1 MSETVDDLLA
11 RSPEEFRTRAIQ
23 ALVPEGTSWRFSADD
38 TGYVVTFD
46 DPKDNDPTK
55 AEIDAKALEL
65 KTEFTANQFQRDR
78 IYPDLGEQLDLLF
91 HDMTAGKGTKDGEWY
106 KAVKKVKSDNPKP
119 S

>member
-65 KTEFTANQFQRDR
+65 KAEYIALQFQRDR
-78 IYPDLGEQLDLLF
+78 TYPSIGDQLDMQY
-91 HDMTAGKGTKDGEWY
+91 HDSVDGTTTWKD
-106 KAVKKVKSDNPKP
+106 AIAKVKADNPKP
-119 S
+119 E